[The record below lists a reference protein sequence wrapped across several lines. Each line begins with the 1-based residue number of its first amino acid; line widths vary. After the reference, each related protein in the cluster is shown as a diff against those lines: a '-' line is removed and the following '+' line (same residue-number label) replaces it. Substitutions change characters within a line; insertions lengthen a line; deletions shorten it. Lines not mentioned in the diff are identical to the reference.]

1 MALDVAPLS
10 IMRKQQAR
18 PRTRV
23 RLVVALT
30 DAGREAFRMIDT
42 RSAREVSALLDR
54 MPEDDQSRLL
64 AAMEVIRWT
73 LSGDGPTPP
82 AVIRPPEEG
91 DLGWVIE
98 RHGALYAQE
107 YGWDASF
114 EHFVVRI
121 MADYV
126 NGGDDGRCAAWI
138 ADMGG
143 RRVGCIFCTP
153 LDATVA
159 QLRLFLVEPAARG
172 QGLGLRLVDECMR
185 FARRAGY
192 ERVTLWTYDVLADA
206 RRTYQR
212 AGFVLVSAQPEL
224 RFGRPLVG
232 QRWECDLG
240 AQGS

>member
-1 MALDVAPLS
+1 
-10 IMRKQQAR
+10 
-18 PRTRV
+18 
-23 RLVVALT
+23 
-30 DAGREAFRMIDT
+30 
-42 RSAREVSALLDR
+42 
-54 MPEDDQSRLL
+54 
-64 AAMEVIRWT
+64 
-73 LSGDGPTPP
+73 
-82 AVIRPPEEG
+82 
-91 DLGWVIE
+91 
-98 RHGALYAQE
+98 
-107 YGWDASF
+107 
-114 EHFVVRI
+114 

-185 FARRAGY
+185 FAWRAGY